1 MPKVRFTPDLV
12 GSLRLDHLE
21 RHRVHRRHRGKL
33 DKAFRFGMA
42 KLPGRACQCIET
54 GDEQARCPF
63 ATGLVDHRRIFAP
76 APDGPSGTR
85 AVPGT

>member
-1 MPKVRFTPDLV
+1 
-12 GSLRLDHLE
+12 
-21 RHRVHRRHRGKL
+21 
-33 DKAFRFGMA
+33 MA

-76 APDGPSGTR
+76 APDGPYGTVSLAQR
-85 AVPGT
+85 FVSRRSTAGSPSEAPKLITPAAKTFAPAGVS